1 MSEIG
6 VMFCLRDV
14 MLDGVL
20 EVVDVDGLN
29 VELVVVMFHFFAK
42 IFVGFSGGGRV
53 KLVAELV

>member
-20 EVVDVDGLN
+20 EVVDVDGLD
-29 VELVVVMFHFFAK
+29 VELVVVMFHFFQ
-42 IFVGFSGGGRV
+42 ILSVCFTSGSRI